1 MSSLDAMTA
10 KELLHERVEAL
21 SEDEA
26 AETLR
31 FLSQR
36 SSDARVPLDEA
47 PPDDERTTP
56 EEEAAVTESWEQIAR
71 GETVS
76 LEEVITKYQ

>member
-1 MSSLDAMTA
+1 MTA

-26 AETLR
+26 SETLR
-31 FLSQR
+31 FLDQR
-36 SSDARVPLDEA
+36 AAHTRVPLDEA
-47 PPDDERTTP
+47 PPDDEPTTP
-56 EEEAAVTESWEQIAR
+56 EEEAAVVKSWEQIAR